1 MAFGNSARPT
11 HNPFMP
17 IPADF
22 LNIIISVTNVATP
35 SVTVSGWNDEI
46 PVAMSPG
53 AGLIFDSVVE

>member
-1 MAFGNSARPT
+1 
-11 HNPFMP
+11 MP